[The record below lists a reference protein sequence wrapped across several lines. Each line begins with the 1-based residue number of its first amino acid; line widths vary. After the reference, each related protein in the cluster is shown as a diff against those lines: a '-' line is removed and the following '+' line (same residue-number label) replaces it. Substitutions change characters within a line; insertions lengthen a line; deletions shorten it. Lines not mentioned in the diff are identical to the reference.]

1 MRATVKDVARR
12 AGVSPKTVSNV
23 VNGLVPVSPATRK
36 RVELALQELEYVP
49 NLSARGLRN
58 GRSGLIALALPK
70 LETAYSAEIA
80 HHVVELAHEAGWS
93 VQVEETGLE
102 PVREHE
108 LFVKARAQQIDGLI
122 LNPVVLEA
130 SALERGVAL
139 PPVVLIGEV
148 EQELADRVAVDS
160 VAAARDM
167 TRLLLDRGHR
177 EIVSVGGGER
187 SVSAAGHLRSIG
199 YREAMAEAGLPPRE
213 IEESEWAPAA
223 AAAAVNAYLDSNPL
237 PDAFFCFTDG
247 MAMGALSAISARG
260 HRVPHDVALAGFD
273 DIDAARFLGPGLTT
287 VSFDKREFVG
297 RAFTMLVERMH
308 DREADPRLAIIDH
321 RIVER
326 GSTRSAVRAD

>member
-23 VNGLVPVSPATRK
+23 VNGLVPVSPGTRK
-36 RVELALQELEYVP
+36 RVELALEELEYVP

-80 HHVVELAHEAGWS
+80 HHVVEFAHDAGWS
-93 VQVEETGLE
+93 VQLEETGSE
-102 PVREHE
+102 PLREHE
-108 LFVKARAQQIDGLI
+108 LFVKARAHQIDGLI

-130 SALERGVAL
+130 SAVERGVTL

-167 TRLLLDRGHR
+167 TRLLLERGHR

-187 SVSAAGHLRSIG
+187 SVSAAGHLRRIG
-199 YREAMAEAGLPPRE
+199 YREAMAEAGLPFRE
-213 IEESEWAPAA
+213 IEEAEWAPAA
-223 AAAAVNAYLDSNPL
+223 AAAAVHSYLDS
-237 PDAFFCFTDG
+237 FFCFTDG
-247 MAMGALSAISARG
+247 MAMGALSALSARG

-287 VSFDKREFVG
+287 VSFDKREFAG

-308 DREADPRLAIIDH
+308 DREADPRLAIIEH

-326 GSTRSAVRAD
+326 GSTRPPLRV

>member
-1 MRATVKDVARR
+1 MRATVKDVARH

-80 HHVVELAHEAGWS
+80 HHVVEAAHAAGWS
-93 VQVEETGLE
+93 VQLEETGSE
-102 PVREHE
+102 PVRERE
-108 LFVKARAQQIDGLI
+108 LLVKARANQIDGLI

-130 SALERGVAL
+130 SAVERGVTL

-167 TRLLLDRGHR
+167 TRFLLERGHR

-187 SVSAAGHLRSIG
+187 SVSAAGHARSSG

-213 IEESEWAPAA
+213 IEEADWTPAGG
-223 AAAAVNAYLDSNPL
+223 AAAVDAYLDSHPL

-247 MAMGALSAISARG
+247 MAMGALSVMTARG
-260 HRVPHDVALAGFD
+260 LRVPDDVALAGFD

-287 VSFDKREFVG
+287 VSFDKREFAS
-297 RAFTMLVERMH
+297 RAFTMLVERMQ
-308 DREADPRLAIIDH
+308 DREADPRLALVEH

-326 GSTRSAVRAD
+326 GSTRARVPA

>member
-23 VNGLVPVSPATRK
+23 VNGSVRVSPATRK
-36 RVELALQELEYVP
+36 RVELALEELEYVP

-80 HHVVELAHEAGWS
+80 HHVVEFAHEAGWS
-93 VQVEETGLE
+93 VQLEETGSE

-108 LFVKARAQQIDGLI
+108 LFVKARAHQIDGLI

-130 SALERGVAL
+130 SAIERGVTL
-139 PPVVLIGEV
+139 PPLVLIGEV
-148 EQELADRVAVDS
+148 EHELADRVSVDS
-160 VAAARDM
+160 IAAARDM
-167 TRLLLDRGHR
+167 TRFLLERGHR

-199 YREAMAEAGLPPRE
+199 YREAMAEAGLPARE
-213 IEESEWAPAA
+213 IEEAEWAPAA
-223 AAAAVNAYLDSNPL
+223 GAAAVDSYLNSHPL

-247 MAMGALSAISARG
+247 MAMGALSALTARG
-260 HRVPHDVALAGFD
+260 LRVPHDVALAGFD

-287 VSFDKREFVG
+287 VSFDKRAFAG

-308 DREADPRLAIIDH
+308 DRESDPRLAVIPH

-326 GSTRSAVRAD
+326 GSTRPVVRT

>member
-23 VNGLVPVSPATRK
+23 VNGLVPVSPTTRK

-58 GRSGLIALALPK
+58 GRSGLIALALPQ

-80 HHVVELAHEAGWS
+80 HHIVESAHEAGWS
-93 VQVEETGLE
+93 VQIEETGSE
-102 PVREHE
+102 PVRERE

-130 SALERGVAL
+130 SAVERGVTL
-139 PPVVLIGEV
+139 PPIVLIGEV
-148 EQELADRVAVDS
+148 EQELTDRVTVDS
-160 VAAARDM
+160 AAAARDM
-167 TRLLLDRGHR
+167 TRMLLERGYR
-177 EIVSVGGGER
+177 DIVCVGAGER
-187 SVSAAGHLRSIG
+187 SVSAAGHLRTIG
-199 YREAMAEAGLPPRE
+199 YREAMADVGLPPRE
-213 IEESEWAPAA
+213 IREPDWTSAA
-223 AAAAVNAYLDSNPL
+223 GAAAVDAYLNANPL

-247 MAMGALSAISARG
+247 MAIGALSALSRRG
-260 HRVPHDVALAGFD
+260 HRVPQDVALAGFD

-287 VSFDKREFVG
+287 VSFDKREFAR
-297 RAFTMLVERMH
+297 RAFTMLVERMR
-308 DREADPRLAIIDH
+308 DRDMDPRLAVVSH

-326 GSTRSAVRAD
+326 GSTRAAVGA